1 MSTVARMA
9 AGALLH
15 GATQLLAWAKTEWDD
30 LEATAA
36 LADYSRDDR
45 LGFLWQWGHAQGLG
59 RLV

>member
-1 MSTVARMA
+1 MA

-30 LEATAA
+30 L
-36 LADYSRDDR
+36 ADYGRDDR
-45 LGFLWQWGHAQGLG
+45 LRFLWQWGHAQGLG

>member
-1 MSTVARMA
+1 MA